1 MIPDLGAV
9 DWVFILTAWLILG
22 LLIGARLG
30 LVIRRADETAP
41 RPEYTD
47 LAIGLPDVPPPLTEA
62 DRYWLADN
70 HIDADSEAAA

>member
-30 LVIRRADETAP
+30 LIIRRADETRP

-47 LAIGLPDVPPPLTEA
+47 LAVGLPAVPVVSRDDVA
-62 DRYWLADN
+62 WLQQN
-70 HIDADSEAAA
+70 GIDATDVAA

>member
-1 MIPDLGAV
+1 MIPDLGTV
-9 DWVFILTAWLILG
+9 DWFAILTAWLILA

-30 LVIRRADETAP
+30 LIIRRADETAP

-47 LAIGLPDVPPPLTEA
+47 LTVGLPPVPLTEE

-70 HIDADSEAAA
+70 HIDADSEATA